1 MTPAVSTQK
10 SFQVL
15 RILAATGA
23 QGATLGEISAAAGL
37 PKPTTHRLLAAMV
50 QQGFALRGP
59 KGRRYLVG
67 PEIYALALK
76 SQSTVSLVERWR
88 GSLLRIAERTGDSS
102 FLMVRSGNDAV
113 CMGMHEVLVHV
124 RTLTGGPGGRIPL
137 GVGPGSIAI
146 LSTMNDDEVSTILG
160 SNERRLRVLDE
171 GLPELA
177 PDLVARVRTNGYAV
191 SVGAT
196 ILPEVA
202 GIAVPIPRELGVP
215 ECALSIAT
223 LVTRVTP
230 ERTALVVD
238 AIRDEVQRVSP
249 VAA

>member
-1 MTPAVSTQK
+1 MIPAVSTQK

-76 SQSTVSLVERWR
+76 SQATVSLVERWR
-88 GSLLRIAERTGDSS
+88 NSLLRIAERTGDSA

-137 GVGPGSIAI
+137 GVGPGSISI
-146 LSTMNDDEVSTILG
+146 LSTLNDDEVGTILTA
-160 SNERRLRVLDE
+160 NDRRLRVLDAE
-171 GLPELA
+171 LPERA
-177 PDLVARVRTNGYAV
+177 PDLIAAVRKDGYAL
-191 SVGAT
+191 SVGA

-202 GIAVPIPRELGVP
+202 GIAVPIPRELGIP

-223 LVTRVTP
+223 LATRATP
-230 ERTALVVD
+230 AHTALVVD
-238 AIRDEVQRVSP
+238 AIRDELQRVSP

>member
-1 MTPAVSTQK
+1 MIPAISTQK

-15 RILAATGA
+15 RILAGTGPT
-23 QGATLGEISAAAGL
+23 GATLGEIAAAAGL

-50 QQGFALRGP
+50 QQGFALRGSL
-59 KGRRYLVG
+59 GRRYLVG

-88 GSLLRIAERTGDSS
+88 GSLLRIAEETGDSA

-137 GVGPGSIAI
+137 GVGPGSVAI
-146 LSTMNDDEVSTILG
+146 LSTLNDDEVSTILTA
-160 SNERRLRVLDE
+160 NERRLRVLE
-171 GLPELA
+171 AGLPEIA
-177 PDLVARVRTNGYAV
+177 PQLIAKVRAQGYAL
-191 SVGAT
+191 SVGA

-202 GIAVPIPRELGVP
+202 GIAVPIPRELGIP

-223 LVTRVTP
+223 LATRATP
-230 ERTALVVD
+230 QHTATVVN
-238 AIRDEVQRVSP
+238 AIQAEVQRVQP
-249 VAA
+249 VASA

>member
-137 GVGPGSIAI
+137 GVGPGSISI
-146 LSTMNDDEVSTILG
+146 LSTLNDDEVGTILTA
-160 SNERRLRVLDE
+160 NDRRLRVLDAE
-171 GLPELA
+171 LPERA
-177 PDLVARVRTNGYAV
+177 PDLITAVRKDGYAL
-191 SVGAT
+191 SVGA

-202 GIAVPIPRELGVP
+202 GIAVPIPRELGIP

-223 LVTRVTP
+223 LATRITP
-230 ERTALVVD
+230 AHTALVVD
-238 AIRDEVQRVSP
+238 AIRDEVLRVSP